1 MTLTYTSSPT
11 PTHIPTC
18 IRTSIVNKCIF
29 IYPFMQQS
37 PDSQAQGSNFDRPPP
52 SRSDWEH
59 LTHTDQN
66 GFHIAIANLYAA
78 GIEVVRGILD
88 DWDCTYA
95 RGIAPSNYIGDIFG
109 SLGGQP
115 DFGFGSITGGR
126 RLKPAAASSSSSSGG
141 GGVGVSNWTG
151 SGESLA
157 GVEMARRR
165 RFGVKGAMKM

>member
-1 MTLTYTSSPT
+1 MSTYASMCHHRISLSASRPYE
-11 PTHIPTC
+11 C
-18 IRTSIVNKCIF
+18 IKPPLNSHKT
-29 IYPFMQQS
+29 
-37 PDSQAQGSNFDRPPP
+37 GSNFDRPPP

-126 RLKPAAASSSSSSGG
+126 RLKPAAAAAAASSGG
-141 GGVGVSNWTG
+141 GGSGSVGNWTQA
-151 SGESLA
+151 GESLA

-165 RFGVKGAMKM
+165 RFGVKAVMKM